1 MRGFCDILAF
11 VGNNNSGKE
20 ETLMKLLFWG
30 SVFFLVFFLVQA
42 DVSLAQN
49 IRIGYVDT
57 EKVLDSAPGA
67 DEASKIFDEEVGTWK
82 GEAENLKGELQT
94 LIEEYESQQLI
105 LSPEKKREKEEKI
118 ALKKNEYDQ
127 KVYEIQGKIQ
137 QRSAELSQP
146 ILEKVYQTIKVV
158 SERENYDLVF
168 DSSLGAIVY
177 ADPSLDIT
185 QVVIDELKKSG
196 GQ

>member
-1 MRGFCDILAF
+1 L
-11 VGNNNSGKE
+11 
-20 ETLMKLLFWG
+20 
-30 SVFFLVFFLVQA
+30 LVFFVLGVGQ
-42 DVSLAQN
+42 SYAQN

-57 EKVLDSAPGA
+57 EKVLDKAPGA
-67 DEASKIFDEEVGTWK
+67 EEATKIFDEEVETWK
-82 GEAENLKGELQT
+82 GEAENLKTQLQS
-94 LIEEYESQQLI
+94 LIGEYENQKLI

-118 ALKKNEYDQ
+118 TLKKKEYDQ
-127 KVYEIQGKIQ
+127 KVSEIQGKIQ

-146 ILEKVYQTIKVV
+146 ILENVYQTIKVV
-158 SERENYDLVF
+158 AEREDFDLVI

-185 QVVIDELKKSG
+185 QIVVDELKKSE

>member
-1 MRGFCDILAF
+1 
-11 VGNNNSGKE
+11 
-20 ETLMKLLFWG
+20 MKLLYWV
-30 SVFFLVFFLVQA
+30 SLFFLSLFLVQA
-42 DVSLAQN
+42 DASFAQG

-67 DEASKIFDEEVGTWK
+67 SEASKIFDEEVGTWK

-146 ILEKVYQTIKVV
+146 ILENVYQTIKVI

-185 QVVIDELKKSG
+185 QIVIDELKKSG

>member
-1 MRGFCDILAF
+1 MNWLHWRWA
-11 VGNNNSGKE
+11 
-20 ETLMKLLFWG
+20 LL
-30 SVFFLVFFLVQA
+30 LVFFVLGVGQ
-42 DVSLAQN
+42 SYAQN

-57 EKVLDSAPGA
+57 EKVLDKAPGA
-67 DEASKIFDEEVGTWK
+67 EEATKIFDEEVETWK
-82 GEAENLKGELQT
+82 GEAENLKTQLQS
-94 LIEEYESQQLI
+94 LIGEYENQKLI

-118 ALKKNEYDQ
+118 TLKKKEYDQ
-127 KVYEIQGKIQ
+127 KVSEIQGKIQ

-146 ILEKVYQTIKVV
+146 ILENVYQTIKVV
-158 SERENYDLVF
+158 AEREDFDLVI

-185 QVVIDELKKSG
+185 QIVVDELKKSE